1 MTIGDRPFSIFE
13 IDDLVASSKHIGLSA
28 AAVSRIA
35 RARTIVEAYA
45 AGNEPV
51 YGLNTG
57 LGGNIAFR
65 IEPEAI
71 QAFQNQ
77 LVIGRNIGVGDPLT
91 ERVCRAVLLSR
102 IVGLASGGSGMSP
115 ATVRLLVDMF
125 NAGVTPVIPARG
137 SISAADLGLSA
148 HIGAVA
154 IGRGEAWFSGERM
167 GGAQALAHAGLAPAR
182 LEPKD
187 GLALCNHSAPSAG
200 HAAVTLVE
208 AAHAAMGACAIAAMS
223 VEAYGANTGIFD
235 ARLNAARPAAGQV
248 DAAALFRVLLQGGR
262 QPAGAARVQDP
273 LSFRCIAPIFGSLF
287 AAFANARREVEVEI
301 NGATDNPVVLI
312 EDALMLSTPNF
323 HTPSIALA
331 CDTLCIAL
339 TQVAAASAQR
349 IIKLMNPVLSGLPK
363 YLSPVGGA
371 SAGLVPLQKTTVALF
386 AEIRLSA
393 TPASLD
399 AMPVSDTVEDHA
411 PLTLLAVRKL
421 AGQLVPFNLLVAI
434 EALVAAQA
442 VDLRE
447 GATWSDACKGLHT
460 VIRSHVP
467 KLDHDREPGPDV
479 MSVHGIL
486 ASQEVRRAIRLSA
499 GDLSLPIL
507 WREVPYAG

>member
-1 MTIGDRPFSIFE
+1 
-13 IDDLVASSKHIGLSA
+13 
-28 AAVSRIA
+28 
-35 RARTIVEAYA
+35 
-45 AGNEPV
+45 
-51 YGLNTG
+51 
-57 LGGNIAFR
+57 
-65 IEPEAI
+65 
-71 QAFQNQ
+71 
-77 LVIGRNIGVGDPLT
+77 
-91 ERVCRAVLLSR
+91 
-102 IVGLASGGSGMSP
+102 
-115 ATVRLLVDMF
+115 
-125 NAGVTPVIPARG
+125 
-137 SISAADLGLSA
+137 
-148 HIGAVA
+148 
-154 IGRGEAWFSGERM
+154 
-167 GGAQALAHAGLAPAR
+167 
-182 LEPKD
+182 
-187 GLALCNHSAPSAG
+187 
-200 HAAVTLVE
+200 
-208 AAHAAMGACAIAAMS
+208 
-223 VEAYGANTGIFD
+223 
-235 ARLNAARPAAGQV
+235 
-248 DAAALFRVLLQGGR
+248 
-262 QPAGAARVQDP
+262 
-273 LSFRCIAPIFGSLF
+273 
-287 AAFANARREVEVEI
+287 
-301 NGATDNPVVLI
+301 
-312 EDALMLSTPNF
+312 MLSTPNF

-339 TQVAAASAQR
+339 NWQVAAASAQR

-447 GATWSDACKGLHT
+447 GATWSDACKALHT

-486 ASQEVRRAIRLSA
+486 ASQEVRRPIRLSA

-507 WREVPYAG
+507 WPEVPYAG